1 MLSEKLQSAMNDQIR
16 KEFYSSY
23 LYLAMAAHF
32 EAANLPGF
40 AHWMKAQSEEE
51 TEHGMKFYEF
61 INDRGGRVKLQA
73 IDQPPV
79 EFGTPVEIFKV
90 VVNHEEQVTASIHKL
105 YALAQAENDYPTQVM
120 LHWFID
126 EQVEEEKNANS
137 ILDMLKLAGDQG
149 AALLMADRALGAR
162 AGD

>member
-1 MLSEKLQSAMNDQIR
+1 MLSEKLQNAMNDQIR

-23 LYLAMAAHF
+23 LYLAMSAHF

-40 AHWMKAQSEEE
+40 ARWMKSQSDEE
-51 TEHGMKFYEF
+51 TEHGMKFFEF

-79 EFGTPVEIFKV
+79 DFGTPLEIFQV

-105 YALAQAENDYPTQVM
+105 YALAVAENDYPTQVM

-137 ILDMLKLAGDQG
+137 IVEMLKMAGDQG

>member
-1 MLSEKLQSAMNDQIR
+1 MLSEKLQNAMNDQIR

-23 LYLAMAAHF
+23 LYLAMSAHF

-40 AHWMKAQSEEE
+40 ARWMKSQSEEE
-51 TEHGMKFYEF
+51 TEHGMKFFEF

-79 EFGTPVEIFKV
+79 EFGSPLEIFQV

-105 YALAQAENDYPTQVM
+105 YALAVAENDYPTQVM
-120 LHWFID
+120 LHWFIE
-126 EQVEEEKNANS
+126 EQVEEEKNANG
-137 ILDMLKLAGDQG
+137 IVEMLKLAGEQG

>member
-1 MLSEKLQSAMNDQIR
+1 MLSEKLQSAMNDQIK

-32 EAANLPGF
+32 EAANLSGF

-79 EFGTPVEIFKV
+79 EFGSPLEIFKV

-137 ILDMLKLAGDQG
+137 IVEMLKLAGDQG

>member
-1 MLSEKLQSAMNDQIR
+1 MLNEKLQSAMNDQIK

-40 AHWMKAQSEEE
+40 AKWMKGQSEEE

-73 IDQPPV
+73 IDQPPA
-79 EFGTPVEIFKV
+79 EFGSPVEIFKV

-126 EQVEEEKNANS
+126 EQVEEEKNANA
-137 ILDMLKLAGDQG
+137 ILEMLKLAGDQG

-162 AGD
+162 AGE

>member
-32 EAANLPGF
+32 EAANLAGF

>member
-1 MLSEKLQSAMNDQIR
+1 MLSEKLQSALNDQIR
-16 KEFYSSY
+16 KELYSAY

-79 EFGTPVEIFKV
+79 EFGSPLEVFKV

-105 YALAQAENDYPTQVM
+105 YALAQSENDYPTQVM

-137 ILDMLKLAGDQG
+137 IAEMLKLAGDQG

>member
-1 MLSEKLQSAMNDQIR
+1 MLSEKLQNAMNDQIR

-23 LYLAMAAHF
+23 LYLAMSAHF

-40 AHWMKAQSEEE
+40 ARWMKSQSDEE
-51 TEHGMKFYEF
+51 TEHGMKFFEF

-79 EFGTPVEIFKV
+79 EFGSPLEIFQV

-105 YALAQAENDYPTQVM
+105 YALAVAENDYPTQVM

-137 ILDMLKLAGDQG
+137 IVEMLKLAGDQG

>member
-137 ILDMLKLAGDQG
+137 ILEMLKLAGDQG

>member
-137 ILDMLKLAGDQG
+137 ILDMFKLAGDQG

>member
-1 MLSEKLQSAMNDQIR
+1 MITKKMETALNEQINAEMYSA
-16 KEFYSSY
+16 Y

-137 ILDMLKLAGDQG
+137 ILEMLKLAGDQG

>member
-1 MLSEKLQSAMNDQIR
+1 MLSEKLQSALNDQIR
-16 KEFYSSY
+16 KELYSAY

-40 AHWMKAQSEEE
+40 AKWMKAQSEEE

-79 EFGTPVEIFKV
+79 EFGSPLEVFKV

-137 ILDMLKLAGDQG
+137 IAEMLKLAGDLG